1 MIDIAAVILPN
12 IVWIIAIII
21 GGTLIS
27 ISVHF
32 IPVGG
37 APAAMAQATG
47 IGTGTVMLAAGAGIA
62 GIIAAGAVM
71 AVNQDLGVV
80 IGAAAVGSMIM
91 LAATMIVA
99 TWVYAY
105 GVGVMPVSAKV
116 KYDPITKYRQDLYVS
131 QGTEGHG
138 IPTVAY
144 VSASIGAL
152 IGGLGGGLAYY
163 ALMKVGSYAYP
174 GVTQLAVTNLNLVA
188 VVATFTIGF
197 FFINSV
203 IPSYN
208 IVGTIE
214 GFHDPK
220 FKRWP
225 KAAIASFIASILLA
239 IVAVVAVG
247 ALSGAFAAV
256 GGI

>member
-1 MIDIAAVILPN
+1 MIDIVGLIASNLIWILA
-12 IVWIIAIII
+12 IVI
-21 GGTLIS
+21 GGTFIS

-71 AVNQDLGVV
+71 AVNQNIWVV
-80 IGAAAVGSMIM
+80 IGAAAVGAAVM

-99 TWVYAY
+99 TWIYAY

-144 VSASIGAL
+144 VSASIGGL
-152 IGGLGGGLAYY
+152 LGGLGAGLAYY
-163 ALMKVGSYAYP
+163 ALMKVSTLP
-174 GVTQLAVTNLNLVA
+174 VTNLNLVA
-188 VVATFTIGF
+188 VVSTFTIGF

-220 FKRWP
+220 FKKWP
-225 KAAIASFIASILLA
+225 KAAIASFLASIPLGIL
-239 IVAVVAVG
+239 AVVAV
-247 ALSGAFAAV
+247 ASLAQV
-256 GGI
+256 GGL

>member
-1 MIDIAAVILPN
+1 MIDIVGLIAPN
-12 IVWIIAIII
+12 ILWILAIVI

-32 IPVGG
+32 ISVGG

-71 AVNQDLGVV
+71 DLNQNIWVVLGAGGV
-80 IGAAAVGSMIM
+80 GAMVM

-99 TWVYAY
+99 TWIYAY

-138 IPTVAY
+138 IPTVAF
-144 VSASIGAL
+144 VSSLLGGL
-152 IGGLGGGLAYY
+152 LGGLGAALGYY
-163 ALMKVGSYAYP
+163 ALMKVGTYAYSGAIP
-174 GVTQLAVTNLNLVA
+174 LDVHNLNLVG

-220 FKRWP
+220 FKKWP
-225 KAAIASFIASILLA
+225 KAAVASFLASIPLG

-247 ALSGAFAAV
+247 ALAFV
-256 GGI
+256 GGL

>member
-1 MIDIAAVILPN
+1 MIDIVGLIASNLIWILA
-12 IVWIIAIII
+12 IVI
-21 GGTLIS
+21 GGTFIS

-71 AVNQDLGVV
+71 AINQNIWVV
-80 IGAAAVGSMIM
+80 IGAAAVGAAVM
-91 LAATMIVA
+91 LAVTMIVA
-99 TWVYAY
+99 TWIYAY

-144 VSASIGAL
+144 VSACIGGL
-152 IGGLGGGLAYY
+152 LGGLGGGLAYY
-163 ALMKVGSYAYP
+163 ALMKVGTYAYA
-174 GVTQLAVTNLNLVA
+174 GVTPLEVGNLNLVA
-188 VVATFTIGF
+188 IVATFTIGF

-220 FKRWP
+220 FKKWP
-225 KAAIASFIASILLA
+225 KAAVASFLASIPLGIA
-239 IVAVVAVG
+239 AVVAVG
-247 ALSGAFAAV
+247 ALALV
-256 GGI
+256 GGL

>member
-1 MIDIAAVILPN
+1 
-12 IVWIIAIII
+12 
-21 GGTLIS
+21 
-27 ISVHF
+27 
-32 IPVGG
+32 
-37 APAAMAQATG
+37 
-47 IGTGTVMLAAGAGIA
+47 ML
-62 GIIAAGAVM
+62 
-71 AVNQDLGVV
+71 
-80 IGAAAVGSMIM
+80 S
-91 LAATMIVA
+91 ATMIVA
-99 TWVYAY
+99 TWIYAY

-144 VSASIGAL
+144 VSAI
-152 IGGLGGGLAYY
+152 IGGLLGGLGAGLAYY
-163 ALMKVGSYAYP
+163 GLMKAGTYPYA
-174 GVTQLAVTNLNLVA
+174 GVTPLEVSNLNLVA

-225 KAAIASFIASILLA
+225 KAAVASFVASIPLA

-247 ALSGAFAAV
+247 AIALV
-256 GGI
+256 GGL